1 MTSINRVRK
10 LQLLYF
16 SRKNKEMKNL
26 KNGEIFWP

>member
-16 SRKNKEMKNL
+16 SRKNKEIKNL
-26 KNGEIFWP
+26 KIGEIFWP

>member
-16 SRKNKEMKNL
+16 SRKNKEIKNL